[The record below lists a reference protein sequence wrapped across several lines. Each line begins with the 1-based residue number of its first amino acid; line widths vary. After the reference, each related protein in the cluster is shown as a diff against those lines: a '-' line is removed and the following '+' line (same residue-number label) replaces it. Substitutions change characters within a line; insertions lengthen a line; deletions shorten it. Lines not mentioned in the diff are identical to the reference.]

1 MTRVVVTGIGA
12 VTPLG
17 LDVPTTWSE
26 ILAGNSA
33 MGPITHF
40 DITQY
45 PTKIAAEVRGFDPL
59 KQYAPLY
66 PFGKSQAPVTAISP
80 PKDVR
85 RLGLFVQFALA
96 AAIEAYRDSGID
108 SLRDSISPERLG
120 TNIGVG
126 MGGLPEIEA
135 TYETV
140 IERKDPKRISPFFI
154 PQVIANM
161 AAGQV
166 SMLLNLKGSQ
176 QCVVTA
182 CASSSHAIG
191 EAVRVIKRGEC
202 DIMVAGGSEATI
214 SPLGIGGFGAMK
226 ALSTRNDEPKRAS
239 RPFDKDRDGFV
250 MGEGAAILVLEN
262 YEHAKKRGAKI
273 YGEITGYGAT
283 ADAYHLT
290 SPAPGGEGGLRAMKA
305 ALKEAGLNPGDIDY
319 VNAHA
324 TSTGTGDIEESTA
337 IHTLMEGN
345 VSKLHVSATK
355 SMTGHLLGAA
365 GAIEAIITL
374 LAMRDSVVPPTI
386 NLDSIDPDI
395 AKLGLNLTPNKAV
408 KKTIKHAISNS
419 FGFGGTNASLLMS
432 KI

>member
-17 LDVPTTWSE
+17 LDVFTTWNGICEGRSG
-26 ILAGNSA
+26 A
-33 MGPITHF
+33 GPITHF
-40 DITQY
+40 NTEKYSTQ
-45 PTKIAAEVRGFDPL
+45 IAAEVKGFDPL
-59 KQYAPLY
+59 KQFDPLY
-66 PFGKSQAPVTAISP
+66 PFGKNSAPITGISP
-80 PKDVR
+80 PKDIR

-96 AAIEAYRDSGID
+96 AAVEAYRDSGLD
-108 SLRDSISPERLG
+108 SLRDQIDAERLG

-135 TYETV
+135 TYEDVLTKGP
-140 IERKDPKRISPFFI
+140 RRISPFFI

-202 DIMVAGGSEATI
+202 DVMVAGGAEATI

-226 ALSTRNDEPKRAS
+226 ALSSRNAEPLRAS
-239 RPFDKDRDGFV
+239 RPFDKDRDGFL

-273 YGEITGYGAT
+273 YAEISGYGAT

-305 ALKEAGLNPGDIDY
+305 ALAEAGLKPSDIDY

-337 IHTLMEGN
+337 IKNLFAENTDR
-345 VSKLHVSATK
+345 LHVSATK

-365 GAIEAIITL
+365 GAIEAIITT
-374 LAMRDSVVPPTI
+374 LAIRDGMVPPTI
-386 NLDSIDPDI
+386 NLDNVDPEI
-395 AKLGLNLTPNKAV
+395 AALGRD
-408 KKTIKHAISNS
+408 
-419 FGFGGTNASLLMS
+419 F
-432 KI
+432 